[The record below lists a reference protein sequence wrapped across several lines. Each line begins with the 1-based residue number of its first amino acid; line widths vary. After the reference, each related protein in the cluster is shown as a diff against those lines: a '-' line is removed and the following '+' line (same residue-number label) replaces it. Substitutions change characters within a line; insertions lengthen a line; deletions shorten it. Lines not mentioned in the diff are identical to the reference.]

1 MNVKA
6 SSLALALCLTLAAC
20 SAPDARSPAAQ
31 EAEPYTLTILHINDH
46 HSHLEARELDFDV
59 SDLALEA
66 GPADGRLPV
75 AYGGFPL
82 LATLIEARAAAHDS
96 VLTLHAGDAIT
107 GTLYYTL
114 FEGEADAAMMNRIC
128 FDAFALGNHEFDHGD
143 AGLAKF
149 LDFLSGGACQTAVL
163 SANVVPHDA
172 SPLVGRFQPSA
183 VFERGGRR
191 IGVIGLVIAEKTRIS
206 SSPDPDTRFLDETE
220 AAQGEIDRL
229 RADGVEQIIL
239 LTHLQYANDLALAR
253 ALTGVDVIVG
263 GDSHTLL
270 GERDT
275 LAPLGFTPEGPYP
288 TLEINADGDP
298 VCVVQAFDN
307 AQVLGE
313 LRVSFDEAGRV
324 ITCSGAPMFP
334 VAASG
339 YAYRQGEADITLS
352 DEDATIVRAALE
364 RHGLLHPVEADA
376 PSDALLAGFTAQL
389 AELRTTVIGQ
399 AAETLC
405 MVRLPGEGRAEPL
418 CSREET
424 YEQGAHI
431 STLVA
436 QAFLE
441 REGSADIAIQNAG
454 GVRTSIPAGP
464 VTIADA
470 FTVLPF
476 ANTLHVLT
484 LSGAEIVATLEEAV
498 AASASGGGAYPYA
511 AGLRFA
517 VDMSAEPGARISA
530 VEVNSRLA
538 GEWAPINPNA
548 EYRVVTN
555 SFTAGGG
562 DGYTVFAWAS
572 AEGRF
577 TDTYAEYAQ
586 SFVDHV
592 RARAEAGDPLVRPD
606 AEMMSTQRFINAD
619 GCDHSRRADC
629 R

>member
-1 MNVKA
+1 MRIRLSVITA
-6 SSLALALCLTLAAC
+6 ALWLAAC
-20 SAPDARSPAAQ
+20 SAPDVQGPAAD

-46 HSHLEARELDFDV
+46 HSHLEPRKLDFDV
-59 SDLALEA
+59 SGLALEA
-66 GPADGRLPV
+66 GPEDGRLPV

-82 LATLIEARAAAHDS
+82 LTTLIEARAAAGDP

-114 FEGEADAAMMNRIC
+114 FEGAADAAMMNRIC

-143 AGLAKF
+143 AGLAQF
-149 LDFLSGGACQTAVL
+149 LDFLSGGDCETAVL
-163 SANVVPHDA
+163 GANVVPHDA
-172 SPLVGRFQPSA
+172 SPLVGRLQPSA

-206 SSPDPDTRFLDETE
+206 SSPDPDTRFLDEAET
-220 AAQGEIDRL
+220 AQSEIDRL
-229 RADGVEQIIL
+229 RASGVEQIIL
-239 LTHLQYANDLALAR
+239 LTHLQYANDLTLAR

-270 GERDT
+270 GDRDV

-288 TLEINADGDP
+288 TMETNADGDP
-298 VCVVQAFDN
+298 ACVVHAFDN
-307 AQVLGE
+307 AQALGE

-324 ITCSGAPMFP
+324 IACSGAPMFP
-334 VAASG
+334 AAASG
-339 YAYRQGEADITLS
+339 YMYTQDEAQTALSEADAAL
-352 DEDATIVRAALE
+352 VRAALE
-364 RHGLLHPVEADA
+364 DHPALHPVEADA
-376 PSDALLAGFTAQL
+376 ESETQLATFTAQL
-389 AELRTTVIGQ
+389 ADLRTTVIGE
-399 AAETLC
+399 AAQTLC

-424 YEQGAHI
+424 YAQGAHI
-431 STLVA
+431 SALVA

-454 GVRTSIPAGP
+454 GVRISLPAGP

-484 LSGAEIVATLEEAV
+484 LSGAEIIETLEEAV

-517 VDMSAEPGARISA
+517 VDLSAEPGARISA

-538 GEWAPINPNA
+538 GEWTPINPNA
-548 EYRVVTN
+548 EYKVVTN

-562 DGYTVFAWAS
+562 DGYSVFARAS
-572 AEGRF
+572 AEGRV
-577 TDTYAEYAQ
+577 TDTFAEYAQ
-586 SFVDHV
+586 SFVNHV
-592 RARAEAGDPLVRPD
+592 RARAESGEPLVRPD
-606 AEMMSTQRFINAD
+606 AGMMSTQRFINAD
-619 GCDHSRRADC
+619 GCDHSQRADC

>member
-1 MNVKA
+1 MRIRLGIIA
-6 SSLALALCLTLAAC
+6 AGLWLAAC
-20 SAPDARSPAAQ
+20 SAPDAQGPAAG

-46 HSHLEARELDFDV
+46 HSHLEPRTLDFDV
-59 SDLALEA
+59 SGLALEA
-66 GPADGRLPV
+66 MPADGRLPV

-82 LATLIEARAAAHDS
+82 LTTLIEARAAAGDP

-114 FEGEADAAMMNRIC
+114 FEGGADAAMMNRIC
-128 FDAFALGNHEFDHGD
+128 FDAFTLGNHEFDHGD
-143 AGLAKF
+143 AGLAQF
-149 LDFLSGGACQTAVL
+149 LDFLAGGDCGTAVL

-172 SPLVGRFQPSA
+172 SPLVGRLQPSMI
-183 VFERGGRR
+183 FERGGRR

-220 AAQGEIDRL
+220 TAQIEIDRL
-229 RADGVEQIIL
+229 RAGGVEQIIL
-239 LTHLQYANDLALAR
+239 LTHLQYTNDLTLAR
-253 ALTGVDVIVG
+253 ALSGVDVIVG

-270 GERDT
+270 GDPDA

-288 TLEINADGDP
+288 TLETNADGDP
-298 VCVVQAFDN
+298 VCIVHAFDN

-313 LRVSFDEAGRV
+313 LRVSFDAAGRV
-324 ITCSGAPMFP
+324 IACSGAPMFP
-334 VAASG
+334 AAASG
-339 YAYRQGEADITLS
+339 YTLRQDEADITLS
-352 DEDATIVRAALE
+352 EADAARVRAALE
-364 RHGLLHPVEADA
+364 QHPALHPVEANLE
-376 PSDALLAGFTAQL
+376 SETLLAGFTARL
-389 AELRTTVIGQ
+389 ADLRTTVIGE

-424 YEQGAHI
+424 YAQGAHI
-431 STLVA
+431 SALVA

-484 LSGAEIVATLEEAV
+484 LSGAEIIETLEEAV

-517 VDMSAEPGARISA
+517 VNLSAEPGARISA

-538 GEWAPINPNA
+538 GEWTPINPNA
-548 EYRVVTN
+548 EYKVVTN

-562 DGYTVFAWAS
+562 DGYRVFARAS
-572 AEGRF
+572 AEGRA
-577 TDTYAEYAQ
+577 TDTFAEYAQ
-586 SFVDHV
+586 SFVNHV
-592 RARAEAGDPLVRPD
+592 RARAEAGEPLLRPH
-606 AEMMSTQRFINAD
+606 AGMMSTQRFINAD
-619 GCDHSRRADC
+619 GCDHSQRADC
-629 R
+629 G

>member
-1 MNVKA
+1 MRIRLGIIA
-6 SSLALALCLTLAAC
+6 AGLWLTAC
-20 SAPDARSPAAQ
+20 NAPDAQGPAAG
-31 EAEPYTLTILHINDH
+31 EDEPYTLTILHINDH
-46 HSHLEARELDFDV
+46 HSHLEPRTLDFDV
-59 SDLALEA
+59 SGLALETM
-66 GPADGRLPV
+66 PADGRLPV

-82 LATLIEARAAAHDS
+82 LTTLIEARAAAGDP

-114 FEGEADAAMMNRIC
+114 FEGGADAAMMNRIC

-143 AGLAKF
+143 AGLAQF
-149 LDFLSGGACQTAVL
+149 LDFLTGGACQTAVL
-163 SANVVPHDA
+163 SANVAPHDA
-172 SPLVGRFQPSA
+172 SPLLGRLQPSA
-183 VFERGGRR
+183 VFERAGRR
-191 IGVIGLVIAEKTRIS
+191 VGVIGLVIAEKTRIS

-220 AAQGEIDRL
+220 TAQGEIDRL

-270 GERDT
+270 GDRNV

-288 TLEINADGDP
+288 TMETNADGDP
-298 VCVVQAFDN
+298 VCVVHAFDN

-324 ITCSGAPMFP
+324 IACSGAPMFP
-334 VAASG
+334 VATSG
-339 YAYRQGEADITLS
+339 YAFGESDAAVTLS
-352 DEDATIVRAALE
+352 GDDVALVRAALE
-364 RHGLLHPVEADA
+364 DHAALHPVEADA
-376 PSDALLAGFTAQL
+376 ESETLLADFTNQL
-389 AELRTTVIGQ
+389 ADLRTTVIGE

-424 YEQGAHI
+424 YRQGAHV
-431 STLVA
+431 SALVA

-454 GVRTSIPAGP
+454 GVRTSIPSGP

-484 LSGAEIVATLEEAV
+484 LSGAEIIETLEEAV
-498 AASASGGGAYPYA
+498 AANASGGGAYPYA

-517 VDMSAEPGARISA
+517 VDLSAEPGARISA

-538 GEWAPINPNA
+538 GAWTPINTNA
-548 EYRVVTN
+548 QYKVVTN

-562 DGYTVFAWAS
+562 DGYTVFARAS
-572 AEGRF
+572 AEGRV

-592 RARAEAGDPLVRPD
+592 RARAEAGEPLVRPD
-606 AEMMSTQRFINAD
+606 AEMMSTQRFINAQ
-619 GCDHSRRADC
+619 GCDHSLRADC
-629 R
+629 SGG

>member
-1 MNVKA
+1 MRIRLSVITA
-6 SSLALALCLTLAAC
+6 ALWLAAC
-20 SAPDARSPAAQ
+20 SAPEVQGPAAG
-31 EAEPYTLTILHINDH
+31 EAEPYTLTILHINDP
-46 HSHLEARELDFDV
+46 HSHLEPRTLDFDV
-59 SDLALEA
+59 SGLALEA
-66 GPADGRLPV
+66 VPADGRLPV
-75 AYGGFPL
+75 AYGGYPL
-82 LATLIEARAAAHDS
+82 LTTLIEARAAAGDP

-128 FDAFALGNHEFDHGD
+128 FDAFAVGNHEFDHGD
-143 AGLAKF
+143 SGLAQF
-149 LDFLSGGACQTAVL
+149 LDFLSGGDCDTAVL
-163 SANVVPHDA
+163 GANVVPHDA
-172 SPLVGRFQPSA
+172 SPLVGRLQPSA

-191 IGVIGLVIAEKTRIS
+191 IGVIGLVIAEKTRVS

-220 AAQGEIDRL
+220 TAQSEIDRL
-229 RADGVEQIIL
+229 RAGGVEQIIL
-239 LTHLQYANDLALAR
+239 LTHLQYANDLTLAR

-270 GERDT
+270 GDRDV

-288 TLEINADGDP
+288 TMETNADGDP
-298 VCVVQAFDN
+298 VCVVHAFDN

-324 ITCSGAPMFP
+324 IACSGAPMFP
-334 VAASG
+334 AAASG
-339 YAYRQGEADITLS
+339 YIYSQGEAETALA
-352 DEDATIVRAALE
+352 EADAALVRAALE
-364 RHGLLHPVEADA
+364 DHPALHPVEADA
-376 PSDALLAGFTAQL
+376 ESETRLATFTAQL
-389 AELRTTVIGQ
+389 ADLRTTVIGE

-405 MVRLPGEGRAEPL
+405 MVRVPGEGRAEPL

-424 YEQGAHI
+424 YAQGAHI
-431 STLVA
+431 SALVA

-454 GVRTSIPAGP
+454 GVRTSLPAGP
-464 VTIADA
+464 VTIADV

-484 LSGAEIVATLEEAV
+484 LSGAEIIETLEEAV

-517 VDMSAEPGARISA
+517 VDLSAEPGERISA

-538 GEWAPINPNA
+538 GDWTPINPNA
-548 EYRVVTN
+548 QYKVVTN

-562 DGYTVFAWAS
+562 DGYSVFARAS
-572 AEGRF
+572 AEGRV
-577 TDTYAEYAQ
+577 TDTFAEYAQ
-586 SFVDHV
+586 SFVNHV
-592 RARAEAGDPLVRPD
+592 RARAESGEPLVRPD
-606 AEMMSTQRFINAD
+606 ADLMSTQRFINAD
-619 GCDHSRRADC
+619 GCDHSQRADC